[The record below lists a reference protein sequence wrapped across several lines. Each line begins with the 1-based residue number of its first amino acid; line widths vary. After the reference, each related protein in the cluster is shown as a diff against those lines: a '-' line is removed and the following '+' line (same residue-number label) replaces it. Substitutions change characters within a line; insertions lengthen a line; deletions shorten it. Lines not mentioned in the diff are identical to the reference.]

1 MRIII
6 FYLSKFINE
15 IKTETNKLKKLI
27 ELFKIEFI

>member
-1 MRIII
+1 MWIII